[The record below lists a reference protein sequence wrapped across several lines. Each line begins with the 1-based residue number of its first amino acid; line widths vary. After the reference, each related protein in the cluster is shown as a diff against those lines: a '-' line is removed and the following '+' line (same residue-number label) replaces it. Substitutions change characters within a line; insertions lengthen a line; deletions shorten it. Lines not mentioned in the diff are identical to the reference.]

1 MIIILIIGLMVI
13 FIRRILGIM
22 LYILGYDFTFFL
34 NDSMYESY
42 VCFVCVNFEKYM
54 SEMRKVSFEKV
65 R

>member
-1 MIIILIIGLMVI
+1 MVI